1 LVCLWLTKE
10 DIPRA
15 PYSTIHEP
23 LPRRGRELRRTVSW
37 YFPKSL
43 LDPDL
48 DEVNQFLFSVAKQKT
63 ASSTCF
69 KHKVSGLRFLFR
81 LYGLEDCALRLPSL
95 SNDGNLPVL
104 LSAEELRRLFFA
116 PQRLK
121 QRGPPFE
128 RMSANPNFEVQ

>member
-1 LVCLWLTKE
+1 L
-10 DIPRA
+10 
-15 PYSTIHEP
+15 H
-23 LPRRGRELRRTVSW
+23 
-37 YFPKSL
+37 FQKSL
-43 LDPDL
+43 LNPDP

-69 KHKVSGLRFLFR
+69 KHKVSGLRFFFR

-95 SNDGNLPVL
+95 SNDGKLPVL

-121 QRGPPFE
+121 QRGPPSKQ
-128 RMSANPNFEVQ
+128 MSTKLNS